1 MVKDTKLY
9 DILEVSPTA
18 TEPEIKKAY
27 RKLALK
33 YHPDKNPNAGD
44 KFKEIGH
51 AFEILSDSQKRDVYD
66 RYGEEGLSG
75 EGGMGMSAEDLFTS
89 FFGGGMFGGGR
100 SGGRQSGP
108 RKGKN
113 MKHILKVSL
122 EDLYSGKESRLALSK
137 NVICSKCEG
146 KGGKEGAVK
155 KCPTCDGTGVKVTLR
170 TLGPMVQQ
178 IQQACPQCQ
187 GEGEVIKDKDK
198 CKQCNGKKIINER
211 ETLQVHVDKGMKNG
225 QEITFAGKADQAPG
239 IEPGDVV
246 IILEEKPHDRFTRRG
261 DDLFY
266 TAKIELLTALAG
278 GQFTI
283 KHLDERFLLVTIHPG
298 EVVKPGE
305 LKSIPGQGMP
315 SHRHHNYGSLFVKF
329 DIEFP
334 PPHWTDDANI
344 LKLEKILP
352 PRQQIESSD
361 EVRDEVT
368 LTSLDD
374 IQQQTAENHMTNGIQ
389 DEDEEGHGPNVQCAQ
404 Q

>member
-9 DILEVSPTA
+9 DILEVSPSA
-18 TEPEIKKAY
+18 TESEIKKAY

-108 RKGKN
+108 RKGKT

-155 KCPTCDGTGVKVTLR
+155 SCPTCDGTGVKVTLR
-170 TLGPMVQQ
+170 TLGPM
-178 IQQACPQCQ
+178 
-187 GEGEVIKDKDK
+187 
-198 CKQCNGKKIINER
+198 
-211 ETLQVHVDKGMKNG
+211 GMKNG
-225 QEITFAGKADQAPG
+225 QEITFAGKADQAPNT
-239 IEPGDVV
+239 EPGDVV

-352 PRQQIESSD
+352 PRRQIESSD